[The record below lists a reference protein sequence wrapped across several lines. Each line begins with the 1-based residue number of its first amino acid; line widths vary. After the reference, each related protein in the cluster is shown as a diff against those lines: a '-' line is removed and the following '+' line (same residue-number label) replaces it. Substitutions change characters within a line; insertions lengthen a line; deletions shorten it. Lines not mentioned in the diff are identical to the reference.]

1 MPRKNSKRSRGQ
13 HRGLTVFFII
23 FLSTVLL
30 SYLAYYYYNHL
41 FAPVDAADAKNRLVQ
56 IASGSDAG
64 GISQLLEQEGLIRS
78 AWAFRLWA
86 KWKGWD
92 EKLQAGSYL
101 LSPAMSTPQ
110 IVAILAKGEVNI
122 KRFTVPEGTRLAD
135 VGKILA
141 REGICSEE
149 EFREALQKVNLPQE
163 LPPEAEKGLEG
174 YLFPDTYLVEEET
187 TAEEVVEMM
196 LSRFVSVWEKEIAPF
211 AQDGEMSMHQI
222 VTLASIIEKEA
233 LLDEERPLV
242 SAVFHNRLKK
252 GMRLESCATVLYAV
266 GKTDE
271 RITIQDLRVDD
282 PYNTYKHSGLPPGPI
297 CSPGLASLLAAV
309 QPANVDYLYFISNGD
324 GTHHFSTTFKEH
336 EQVRIEKEKEKEKK
350 K

>member
-1 MPRKNSKRSRGQ
+1 MPNRRRTGSRRAG
-13 HRGLTVFFII
+13 RRLIVILTI
-23 FLSTVLL
+23 FLAIILL
-30 SYLAYYYYNHL
+30 CYLAYYLYHYL
-41 FAPVDAADAKNRLVQ
+41 FAPVDAADTKNQLVQ
-56 IASGSDAG
+56 IPAGSDARE
-64 GISQLLEQEGLIRS
+64 ISLLLAQKGLVRN

-92 EKLQAGSYL
+92 DKLQAGSYL

-110 IVAILAKGEVNI
+110 ICAVIASGEVNI

-135 VGKILA
+135 IGRIL
-141 REGICSEE
+141 EKDGICSQE
-149 EFREALQKVNLPQE
+149 EFQQALQKVKLPEE

-187 TAEEVVEMM
+187 SAEEVVAMM
-196 LSRFVSVWEKEIAPF
+196 LSRFVSVWEEEMAPL
-211 AQDGEMSMHQI
+211 AQDSKMSMHQI

-242 SAVFHNRLKK
+242 SAVFYNRLKK

-271 RITIQDLRVDD
+271 RITIQDLKVNN
-282 PYNTYKHSGLPPGPI
+282 PYNTYKHGGLPPGPI

-309 QPANVDYLYFISNGD
+309 QPADVDYLYFISNGD

>member
-1 MPRKNSKRSRGQ
+1 
-13 HRGLTVFFII
+13 
-23 FLSTVLL
+23 
-30 SYLAYYYYNHL
+30 
-41 FAPVDAADAKNRLVQ
+41 
-56 IASGSDAG
+56 
-64 GISQLLEQEGLIRS
+64 
-78 AWAFRLWA
+78 
-86 KWKGWD
+86 
-92 EKLQAGSYL
+92 
-101 LSPAMSTPQ
+101 
-110 IVAILAKGEVNI
+110 VNI
-122 KRFTVPEGTRLAD
+122 RHFTVPEGTRLAD
-135 VGKILA
+135 IGKILA
-141 REGICSEE
+141 RDGICSEE
-149 EFREALQKVNLPQE
+149 EFREALQKVKLPQE

-187 TAEEVVEMM
+187 TAEEVVQMM
-196 LSRFVSVWEKEIAPF
+196 LSRFVSVWEQEITPF
-211 AQDGEMSMHQI
+211 AQDGEMNMHQI

-324 GTHHFSTTFKEH
+324 GSHHFSTTFKEH

-350 K
+350 